1 MFKKKFRKE
10 KKGLENSFK
19 YAFEG
24 IFACF
29 KSERNMKIHVSI
41 LFIVVVGGFFFH
53 ISISEWITCLI
64 LFGLVLSAE
73 LVNTS
78 IETTIDLCMPH
89 MHPKAKI
96 AKDTASGGVLILA
109 IVSFIIGCIVFIPK
123 IVDFISS
130 LL

>member
-24 IFACF
+24 IYECF
-29 KSERNMKIHVSI
+29 QNERNMKIHVVLLVI
-41 LFIVVVGGFFFH
+41 TVIGGLFFH
-53 ISISEWITCLI
+53 ISLTEWLICLI

-73 LVNTS
+73 LVNTA
-78 IETTIDLCMPH
+78 IETTIDLCMPNI
-89 MHPKAKI
+89 HPKAKI
-96 AKDTASGGVLILA
+96 AKDTAAGGVLVLA
-109 IVSFIIGCIVFIPK
+109 IVSFMIACIIFIPK

-130 LL
+130 FI